1 MTVTSA
7 TVTGEIADAGLDT
20 AVESEAGLCA
30 TGRAVLRTGSAA
42 LPSIDAFEQ
51 AFPPTSRPAADDH
64 TLAPGKRL
72 GIAPFRVTA
81 GFATRYLSDIG
92 ETHSLY
98 AGGGFCHPGILLRLC
113 NWALTQNVVLGPWI
127 HAASKVENFAATR
140 VGDELTVRA
149 SVTANYEQKGHRMVD
164 LDALIVANASTLVAR
179 IEHTAI
185 WRPRQ
190 VAAA

>member
-1 MTVTSA
+1 
-7 TVTGEIADAGLDT
+7 
-20 AVESEAGLCA
+20 
-30 TGRAVLRTGSAA
+30 
-42 LPSIDAFEQ
+42 
-51 AFPPTSRPAADDH
+51 
-64 TLAPGKRL
+64 
-72 GIAPFRVTA
+72 
-81 GFATRYLSDIG
+81 
-92 ETHSLY
+92 
-98 AGGGFCHPGILLRLC
+98 RLC

-190 VAAA
+190 AATRGSAPVPRPRARALH